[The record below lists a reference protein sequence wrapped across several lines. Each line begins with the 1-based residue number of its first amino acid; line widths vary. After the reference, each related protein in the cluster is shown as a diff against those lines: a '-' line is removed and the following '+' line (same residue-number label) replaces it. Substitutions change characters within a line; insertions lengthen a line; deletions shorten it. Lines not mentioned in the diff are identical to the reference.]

1 MLTLLHCVCA
11 LVLFFIVQFSPL
23 VCKRIFAIEY
33 DLLHEL
39 VKWGGCLVDVPSS
52 KRQEWMNPGNSEEN
66 LEIDG
71 SICKT

>member
-1 MLTLLHCVCA
+1 MGNFPLIPSLSPRSFECLSFLFRCEGIFLKMLTLLHCVCA

-39 VKWGGCLVDVPSS
+39 VK
-52 KRQEWMNPGNSEEN
+52 
-66 LEIDG
+66 
-71 SICKT
+71 